1 MATDMGHVTEEVL
14 EALTGADTVLIE
26 ANHDVELLSDGS
38 YPIYLKRRIL
48 SGRGHLSNDS
58 CAKLAHYLC
67 EHGTRQII
75 LGHLSRENNR
85 PDLALSAVRSQLA
98 GLPVELH
105 CAPPL
110 GGLSLAVREAAPC
123 CR

>member
-1 MATDMGHVTEEVL
+1 MGHVTDEVL

-48 SGRGHLSNDS
+48 SNRGHLSNES
-58 CAKLAHYLC
+58 CAKLALYLC
-67 EHGTRQII
+67 RHGTRQIV

-85 PDLALSAVRSQLA
+85 PELALSTVRAQLA
-98 GLPVELH
+98 GLPVEIH
-105 CAPPL
+105 CARPAGEL
-110 GGLSLAVREAAPC
+110 TLAVREAEPC
-123 CR
+123 FQ